1 MKNIMIII
9 MALLVVASSSIYIN
23 NAVVI
28 SSDNNMVVCE
38 DSTGNIWSYFGN
50 TTEITVSL
58 VMYNNNTENPTDDI
72 IISAY

>member
-1 MKNIMIII
+1 MKNIMIMI

-28 SSDNNMVVCE
+28 SSDNNVVVCE

-50 TTEITVSL
+50 TTETTVSL
-58 VMYNNNTENPTDDI
+58 VMYNNHTNDI
-72 IISAY
+72 IDDVILSAY

>member
-1 MKNIMIII
+1 MKNIMIMI

-23 NAVVI
+23 NAVVL
-28 SSDNNMVVCE
+28 SSDNNIVVCE

-50 TTEITVSL
+50 TMETTVFL